1 MKAKLVAVT
10 AMAAVAVSMAAM
22 AMSAQ
27 EARRETREVVDE
39 AKVQAAIDG
48 RLHDL
53 LVQMRM
59 HRAGQ

>member
-10 AMAAVAVSMAAM
+10 VMAAVAVSMAAM
-22 AMSAQ
+22 AMSNRQ
-27 EARRETREVVDE
+27 TREEVDE
-39 AKVQAAIDG
+39 AKVQAAIDS

-59 HRAGQ
+59 QRAAR

>member
-1 MKAKLVAVT
+1 MKKTLVGVLGFAV
-10 AMAAVAVSMAAM
+10 VAVSMAAA
-22 AMSAQ
+22 AMT
-27 EARRETREVVDE
+27 TREEAERADE

-59 HRAGQ
+59 QRYGR

>member
-1 MKAKLVAVT
+1 MKKTFVAV
-10 AMAAVAVSMAAM
+10 AGFAVVAVSMAAA
-22 AMSAQ
+22 AMTTQ
-27 EARRETREVVDE
+27 EASERADE

-59 HRAGQ
+59 QRYGR

>member
-10 AMAAVAVSMAAM
+10 VMAAVAVSMAAM
-22 AMSAQ
+22 AMTNRQ
-27 EARRETREVVDE
+27 TREVVDE
-39 AKVQAAIDG
+39 AKVQAAIDS

-59 HRAGQ
+59 QRAGR

>member
-1 MKAKLVAVT
+1 MKTKLVAMT
-10 AMAAVAVSMAAM
+10 GLMAAAMSMAAM
-22 AMSAQ
+22 AMTASA
-27 EARRETREVVDE
+27 EPREVVDE

-59 HRAGQ
+59 QRYGR

>member
-10 AMAAVAVSMAAM
+10 VMAAVAVSMAAM
-22 AMSAQ
+22 AMSNRQ
-27 EARRETREVVDE
+27 TREEVDE
-39 AKVQAAIDG
+39 AKVQAAIDS

-59 HRAGQ
+59 QRAGR